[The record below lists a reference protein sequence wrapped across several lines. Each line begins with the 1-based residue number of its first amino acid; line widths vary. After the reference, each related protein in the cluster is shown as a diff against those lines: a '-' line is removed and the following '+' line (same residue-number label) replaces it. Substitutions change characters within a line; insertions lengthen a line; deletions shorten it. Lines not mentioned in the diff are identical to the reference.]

1 MGWLPIARFLLGF
14 SEARSFERIT
24 ARCARQSKGEF
35 QPFGRIPA
43 ADPANASFS
52 ASSARDKLICNE

>member
-1 MGWLPIARFLLGF
+1 MGRLPIARFLLGF

-35 QPFGRIPA
+35 QPFGRIRTA
-43 ADPANASFS
+43 NPANVPFPA
-52 ASSARDKLICNE
+52 